1 MTALSANAPTIK
13 GAVRGKTRS
22 FVVKNAQALYVNGL
36 VGIDSNGLLVP
47 WADTAGIKFLGTF
60 VEFDRSGVT
69 QGDTSASPP
78 VRGVVDISGQYLRE
92 VDVAG
97 VTARANIGDLVYCA
111 DDNPA
116 TLSTTATTNVRAV
129 GWLADFRSTSDMDV
143 QLFDAAEYITVN
155 NINSTTSLTDSTGGT
170 AGNTLAAGVGEYVLA
185 IHVTLAQITGAG
197 DVLTNHV
204 IGHKFKINSMDAVV
218 DKVVTTAAKL
228 ATLNMEIGTTNV
240 TGGEVA
246 LTSAN
251 CTPLGAR
258 VAGSAVTAANT
269 GSSTDTFSIEAASV
283 TAFAEGEVILL
294 ISITN
299 MDTSDAIA
307 SIAAKLNPLFL

>member
-1 MTALSANAPTIK
+1 
-13 GAVRGKTRS
+13 VRGRTRS
-22 FVVKNAQALYVNGL
+22 FVVKNAQALYVNGF
-36 VGIDSNGLLVP
+36 VGLDANGLLVP
-47 WADTAGIKFLGTF
+47 WTDAASQRFLGVF
-60 VEFDRSGVT
+60 VEFDKAFAVGET
-69 QGDTSASPP
+69 HDGDTSATPP
-78 VRGVVDISGQYLRE
+78 IRGIVDVSGQYLVG

-97 VTARANIGDLVYCA
+97 VTARANIGDLVYSA

-116 TLSTTATTNVRAV
+116 TLSTTATTSVRAI

-143 QLFDAAEYITVN
+143 QLFTPAEYASVN
-155 NINSTTSLTDSTGGT
+155 NINSGTALTDSTGGT

-197 DVLTNHV
+197 DVLTAHPL
-204 IGHKFKINSMDAVV
+204 GHKFKINSMDAVV
-218 DKVVTTAAKL
+218 DKVVTTGSKL
-228 ATLNMEIGTTNV
+228 ASLNLEIGTTDL
-240 TGGEVA
+240 TGGVVA

-269 GSSTDTFSIEAASV
+269 GSATDTISVEAASV

-307 SIAAKLNPLFL
+307 SIAAKLAPLFL